1 MSISSKNFPKGIIYL
16 FSEFPMKV
24 IITILTIESEELND
38 LIRYLNYLLKNNSI
52 KNERVDFVCWN
63 FK

>member
-1 MSISSKNFPKGIIYL
+1 
-16 FSEFPMKV
+16 MKV

-63 FK
+63 FN